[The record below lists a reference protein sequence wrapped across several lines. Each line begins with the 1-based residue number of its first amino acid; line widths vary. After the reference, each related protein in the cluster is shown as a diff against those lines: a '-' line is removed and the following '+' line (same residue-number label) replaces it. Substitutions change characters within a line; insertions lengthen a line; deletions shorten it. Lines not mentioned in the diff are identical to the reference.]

1 MRSVTA
7 SQRFEPWLFYGGSV
21 ALDFV
26 NTLRDRAT
34 TPRETLTSPETL
46 RVWAG
51 QARLVPPESGFG
63 VETSITDQ
71 DLSDC
76 LDLRESIDALLVPQ
90 TALHSRHILL
100 VNRWAAAAPRQEID
114 ESDPELVIT
123 KMASIEN
130 VFGVLAADA
139 ISIIAQGEQSRIKVC
154 SHQRCG
160 IRFIDR
166 SRSQQRLWCSMQRCG
181 NRAKV
186 ARHAAGRDNK
196 S

>member
-7 SQRFEPWLFYGGSV
+7 PQRFEPWLFYGGSA

-34 TPRETLTSPETL
+34 APRETLTSPAAL
-46 RVWAG
+46 RAWG
-51 QARLVPPESGFG
+51 EQARLVPPDSGFG
-63 VETSITDQ
+63 VENSISEQ

-76 LDLRESIDALLVPQ
+76 LDLREGIDALLVRQ
-90 TALHSRHILL
+90 TVLRSRHILL
-100 VNRWAAAAPRQEID
+100 VNRWAAAAPRQLID
-114 ESDPELVIT
+114 EADPGLVIT

-139 ISIIAQGEQSRIKVC
+139 ISLIAQGEQSRIKVC
-154 SHQRCG
+154 AHQRCG
-160 IRFIDR
+160 LRFIDR

-186 ARHAAGRDNK
+186 ARYIAGRDNK